1 MKKICLFIL
10 LFLLFPLVVNG
21 ATTGKLNC
29 SENSVLKNE
38 SFECE
43 IELASLNGLNS
54 ITGSISYNS
63 SYFTLVKIEG
73 LNSWVSNSNTSIN
86 LTPGNKTVTKVA
98 KLFFTSK
105 SDSPIGTSSIS
116 YTSTAITNTPSSTIK
131 VLQTDNRLSS
141 LGIEGY
147 TFAFDGSKNEYKM
160 TISAASITINA
171 ALKDPLSNFV
181 GDNGPRKVNLNYGEN
196 NINII
201 VKSQSGVSNT
211 YTLVIT
217 RPENRE
223 NNNNLIGINLPS
235 DIILTPSFNKDT
247 LSYNIS
253 VPLDVKEIKIDA
265 ALETS
270 SAAFV
275 NDYGP
280 RVVKLNVGSNKVL
293 LQIRSEQGD
302 IKTYT
307 LNISRNDKNDDNYLK
322 TLLLS
327 EGIINFNK
335 EQIEYI
341 VNVANDIENIEV
353 TALAENDKS
362 TVTITGGENL
372 VVGENIITV
381 LVEAEN
387 KQERKYTIRV
397 NRLSENESL
406 QGNANLS
413 SLIIT
418 GYHLDF
424 KSDKL
429 EYSLKIK
436 NETALDIFAYTEG
449 DMSVYK
455 IIGNENLKNGSII
468 ELLVTAEDGT
478 TGTYKIH
485 IEKEGSNIL
494 LIIIIITI
502 LMAIGGVIIF
512 FIIKNKKSK
521 SKEEEQ
527 DEISEEKEI
536 EKTQNLENT
545 IETLD
550 LEEKTVVFT
559 IPKDQI
565 QDFEE

>member
-43 IELASLNGLNS
+43 VELASLNGLNS

-105 SDSPIGTSSIS
+105 SDSPIGTSNIS
-116 YTSTAITNTPSSTIK
+116 YTSTVITNTPTSTIK

-160 TISAASITINA
+160 TISAASITVNA

-196 NINII
+196 NINIV
-201 VKSQSGVSNT
+201 VKSQSGVINT

-217 RPENRE
+217 RPDNRD
-223 NNNNLIGINLPS
+223 NNNNIIGLTLSN
-235 DIILTPSFNKDT
+235 DAILTPVFNKNI
-247 LSYNIS
+247 LSYNVS
-253 VPLDVKEIKIDA
+253 VPLDVTEIKIEA

-270 SAAFV
+270 AAAFV

-293 LQIRSEQGD
+293 LQVRSEQGD

-322 TLLLS
+322 TLILS
-327 EGIINFNK
+327 EGIISFNR
-335 EQIEYI
+335 EQTEYN
-341 VNVANDIENIEV
+341 VNVANDVEKIEV

-362 TVTITGGENL
+362 KVTITGGENL

-387 KQERKYTIRV
+387 KQERKYIIRV
-397 NRLSENESL
+397 NRISENESL
-406 QGNANLS
+406 EGNANLS

-418 GYHLDF
+418 GYHIDF

-429 EYSLKIK
+429 EYSIKIK
-436 NETALDIFAYTEG
+436 KEKALDIFAYTEG
-449 DMSVYK
+449 DTTVYK
-455 IIGNENLKNGSII
+455 IIGNENLKNGSVI

-478 TGTYKIH
+478 TQTYKIH
-485 IEKEGSNIL
+485 IEKESSSVL
-494 LIIIIITI
+494 LIIIIII
-502 LMAIGGVIIF
+502 VLALGGAIA
-512 FIIKNKKSK
+512 FIIIKKKKNKSI
-521 SKEEEQ
+521 EEEQ
-527 DEISEEKEI
+527 DEISEEKET
-536 EKTQNLENT
+536 EEPQNLENT

-565 QDFEE
+565 KDFEE